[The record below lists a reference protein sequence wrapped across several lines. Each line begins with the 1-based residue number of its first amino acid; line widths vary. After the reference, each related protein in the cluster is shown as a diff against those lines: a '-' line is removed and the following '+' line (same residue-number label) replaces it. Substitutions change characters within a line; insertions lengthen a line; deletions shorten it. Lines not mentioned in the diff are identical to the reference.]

1 MKDTKDI
8 NISVN
13 EFDGNGNKYLSN
25 DSDKY
30 LVAWTDLNDD
40 DGDRLKSTPIDYWK
54 NPIISENMIN
64 KEICSDKQKENKYL
78 HDINMKVSDS
88 TMGYNNEEYYRNN
101 HYLRSDEILLEDV
114 KRDKN
119 NKDIN
124 KGSTRKRIRLV

>member
-1 MKDTKDI
+1 
-8 NISVN
+8 
-13 EFDGNGNKYLSN
+13 
-25 DSDKY
+25 
-30 LVAWTDLNDD
+30 
-40 DGDRLKSTPIDYWK
+40 
-54 NPIISENMIN
+54 MIN

-124 KGSTRKRIRLV
+124 EGSTRKRIIEIEKTEGSKTSVTKLAAK